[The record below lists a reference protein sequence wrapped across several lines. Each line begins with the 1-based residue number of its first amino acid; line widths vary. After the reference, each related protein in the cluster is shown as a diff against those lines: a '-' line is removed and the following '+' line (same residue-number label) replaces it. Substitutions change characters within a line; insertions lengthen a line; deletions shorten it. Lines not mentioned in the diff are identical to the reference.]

1 MTIPCCVSHEAVDP
15 ADLASEPGGKPR
27 SSSTATLHLGEEIR
41 QNKEDVPDLEVR
53 PRGQGFVYDAA
64 EEVTHT
70 GEVVQLEM

>member
-1 MTIPCCVSHEAVDP
+1 VSHEAVDP

-27 SSSTATLHLGEEIR
+27 SSGTSALHLCEEIR
-41 QNKEDVPDLEVR
+41 QNKENVPDLEVC

-70 GEVVQLEM
+70 GEVVQLEL